1 MPNMDQLQAFV
12 SAADHGS
19 FSAASRQLGKAQSA
33 ISTAVINLEID
44 TGIDLFDRSRRNP
57 TLTEAGK
64 LLLKHARSVLQSN
77 AEFTALATSIC
88 EGVEAQLGIAVEQGT
103 FVHSLLDLFNEL
115 ALKFPLLDVEIFDP
129 GPNDVAELIK
139 SGRADIGIMTEQE
152 YYPQGFF
159 FRGVG
164 HSLHI
169 PVCSPEHPLAQIERV
184 SHADLRQHRQ
194 LLMHSRSTQDQHSP
208 RQKNSPKTWGSESP
222 YLIMDLVLS
231 GLGWAEL
238 PWTVVA
244 EKLASAEIVR
254 LHYSL
259 QQSDILRG
267 VDLVWTE
274 RRALGRGGQWLMQQL
289 LALDP
294 EIWSTSKRDK

>member
-1 MPNMDQLQAFV
+1 MSNLDQLQAFV

-19 FSAASRQLGKAQSA
+19 FSAAARQLGKAQSA
-33 ISTAVINLEID
+33 VSTAVINLEID

-57 TLTEAGK
+57 RLTPAGK

-77 AEFTALATSIC
+77 SEFMALATSVS
-88 EGVEAQLGIAVEQGT
+88 EGVEAQLGIAVEQGI
-103 FVHSLLDLFNEL
+103 FVHSLLDLLNEL
-115 ALKFPLLDVEIFDP
+115 AVQFPLLDVEIFDP

-139 SGRADIGIMTEQE
+139 NGRADIGIMTEQE
-152 YYPQGFF
+152 SYPQGFF

-164 HSLHI
+164 HSLQI
-169 PVCSPEHPLAQIERV
+169 PVCSPAHPLAQMERV
-184 SHADLRQHRQ
+184 SHSDLRQYRQ
-194 LLMHSRSTQDQHSP
+194 LIMHSRSLDNEHSP
-208 RQKNSPKTWGSESP
+208 RVRNSPKIWCSESP

-244 EKLASAEIVR
+244 EKLDSGEMVR
-254 LHYSL
+254 LNYSF
-259 QQSDILRG
+259 QQSDILHG
-267 VDLVWTE
+267 VDVIWTE
-274 RRALGRGGQWLMQQL
+274 RRALGSGGQWLMQKL

-294 EIWSTSKRDK
+294 DLWSKKKR